1 MIKRGAWRTR
11 FGFYLLAIGSA
22 CGLGNLW
29 RFPYV
34 VGENGGGAFVLL
46 YVFLAMALG
55 APLLISE
62 LILGKNSR
70 KSVLVATQQLAPRA
84 GRFIPWVGRFAV
96 ILSVIVFSYY
106 AVISGWVLHF
116 LTQFLV
122 ALFSNSEGAAAK
134 TNLEA
139 LMSNGWLQLM
149 LASAH
154 ILITVVVVV
163 KGVQE
168 GLEKWISY
176 TIPLFAVLVIV
187 LLIRSFSLPS
197 TPEVL
202 RFLFYPDF
210 SKLTL
215 SSMNH
220 ALGHVFFTLSVGFGT
235 MVTFGSYMRDEDH
248 VPTAGFRVT
257 LVDTIISLVAVVMI
271 FPVAFQASNVPLTDP
286 ALMFEVLPR
295 YLLGIRGGTLFGLAF
310 FACLYMAAL
319 NASIGLLEVI
329 VSNWVDSR
337 KKMDRGRAT
346 WFSGGIALVLT
357 MIPALSSS
365 VFKEVRIGQR
375 SLIESLDSLLIN
387 WILPMV
393 ALGLLI
399 AYVRGTSDR
408 EKEVSFINKDK
419 FVSYSMYPH
428 WLFMLKWGAPAVI
441 VISMIMQIIGFTLAQ
456 L

>member
-1 MIKRGAWRTR
+1 MVKRGSWRTR
-11 FGFYLLAIGSA
+11 FGFYLLAVGSA
-22 CGLGNLW
+22 CSLGNLW

-34 VGENGGGAFVLL
+34 VGENGGGAFILL
-46 YVFLAMALG
+46 YVFMALAIG
-55 APLLISE
+55 APMLIAE
-62 LILGKNSR
+62 LMLGKNTR
-70 KSVLVATQQLAPRA
+70 RSVIVATAQMGQRSKPM
-84 GRFIPWVGRFAV
+84 FKWVGRLAV
-96 ILSVIVFSYY
+96 VMSLVVLSYY

-116 LTQFLV
+116 MTQFFV
-122 ALFSNSEGAAAK
+122 SLFVDTEGAASK
-134 TNLEA
+134 TNLAA

-154 ILITVVVVV
+154 LLITIVVVV

-176 TIPLFAVLVIV
+176 MMPLFAVLVAV
-187 LLIRSFSLPS
+187 LLVKSFSLPS

-215 SSMNH
+215 SSLNH

-235 MVTFGSYMRDEDH
+235 MVTFGSYLREEDH
-248 VPTAGFRVT
+248 VPTAGFRVA
-257 LVDTIISLVAVVMI
+257 LVDTLISLLAVVMI

-295 YLLGIRGGTLFGLAF
+295 YLLGIPGGALFGLIF
-310 FACLYMAAL
+310 FVCLYMAAL

-329 VSNWVDSR
+329 VSNLVDR
-337 KKMDRGRAT
+337 NKTMLRGRAT
-346 WFSGGIALVLT
+346 WYSGLVALVLT
-357 MIPALSSS
+357 VLPALSSS
-365 VFKEVRIGQR
+365 VLDNVRIGGR

-387 WILPMV
+387 WLLPLV
-393 ALGLLI
+393 ALGILW
-399 AYVRGTSDR
+399 AFYKGTS
-408 EKEVSFINKDK
+408 EKEKETSFVDKQK

-428 WLFMLKWGAPAVI
+428 WIFILKWAAPAII
-441 VISMIMQIIGFTLAQ
+441 VVGFVLQIIALASN
-456 L
+456 